1 MNQRGFTLVELMVV
15 ICISGILL
23 VIATMNWNQMQVKSG
38 IETEIKTM
46 HADLMEVRQQA
57 LYTKQKRKVVI
68 SGQSYK
74 AYPGNVTT
82 VTPLV
87 SKQLRFP
94 VLWSGS
100 GDLEL
105 TIDTQG
111 LITATGSTAEENF
124 ICVAPTGSLTQ
135 LNSAAVDSLV
145 LSAAQINL
153 GLRTGGTCN
162 SADIQKK

>member
-15 ICISGILL
+15 VGIAGILFA
-23 VIATMNWNQMQVKSG
+23 IATMNWNQMQVKSG

-74 AYPGNVTT
+74 AYPGTVTT
-82 VTPLV
+82 VTPVL

-100 GDLEL
+100 GALEL
-105 TIDTQG
+105 EFDTQG
-111 LITATGSTAEENF
+111 MAGSPGTEYF

-135 LNSAAVDSLV
+135 LNSASVDSLV
-145 LSAAQINL
+145 VSAAQINL
-153 GLRTGGTCN
+153 GLRTGGACDSDN
-162 SADIQKK
+162 IQKK